1 MSGLPRIAVGTIQP
15 AADGTAML
23 WALMDALEHV
33 GLRVQNF
40 LPHAYF
46 ASRDGATVITGL
58 APRHL
63 DSWLMSRDLC
73 RQVFQRGARSS
84 DLAVVEGEF
93 GTDDHALGGNL
104 DTLCRWLE
112 LPRLAIVDARL
123 LGQCRLPDRPQNVE
137 GLLLDRVADV
147 VELCRLETLFES
159 LWNIPVLGWLGPL
172 SGLRALIEGMS
183 PYSQPSLGLCHAL
196 GNQLSQHAQLE
207 RLYRMA
213 GQRPFPARRAPC
225 REWHLQ
231 APVVQVA
238 VAYDDCFQG
247 YFSDT
252 LDLLELNGAAVCD
265 FSPLRDER
273 LPPGTDVVY
282 IGCGHPELFADELA
296 ENDCM
301 MLALK
306 SHLCS
311 GRRMY
316 AECGGLA
323 YLCQQIEMPADRTLP
338 MVGVLPAKAQLNL
351 AAPAPTASEITLSSD
366 TWLGPAGACWRGYLN
381 SRWTIEPYGYV
392 ESCAAEA
399 GHEFD
404 IVARN
409 LAIGSRMHLNFA
421 AQPTLLDRF
430 YEPREARSALARV
443 PVS

>member
-15 AADGTAML
+15 EADGTAML

-46 ASRDGATVITGL
+46 ASRDGATAITGL

-73 RQVFQRGARSS
+73 REVFVRGASSS
-84 DLAVVEGEF
+84 DLAVVEGKF
-93 GTDDHALGGNL
+93 GDPGSALGGDL
-104 DTLCRWLE
+104 DTLCRWLD

-123 LGQCRLPDRPQNVE
+123 LGDCRLPERPEDTE
-137 GLLLDRVADV
+137 GLLLDRVANM
-147 VELCRLETLFES
+147 EEACRLATLFES
-159 LWNIPVLGWLGPL
+159 LWNVPVLGWLGPL
-172 SGLRALIEGMS
+172 PGLRALVEGTSRYS
-183 PYSQPSLGLCHAL
+183 PPSLGLCHAL
-196 GNQLSQHAQLE
+196 GKQFSQHAQLE
-207 RLYRMA
+207 RIYRIA
-213 GQRPFPARRAPC
+213 GQRPFRGRRAPC
-225 REWHLQ
+225 RAWHHPL
-231 APVVQVA
+231 PRVQIA
-238 VAYDDCFQG
+238 VAYDDCFHG
-247 YFSDT
+247 YFPDT

-265 FSPLRDER
+265 FSPLGDER

-296 ENDCM
+296 DNDCM
-301 MLALK
+301 TLALK

-323 YLCQQIEMPADRTLP
+323 YLCQQIEVPEAQLLP
-338 MVGVLPAKAQLNL
+338 MAGVLPAKARLNP
-351 AAPAPTASEITLSSD
+351 AAAAPTASEITLTSD
-366 TWLGPAGACWRGYLN
+366 TWLGQAPARWRGYLN
-381 SRWTIEPYGYV
+381 SRWTIEPHGCV
-392 ESCAAEA
+392 ERCVAEA

-404 IVARN
+404 ILARH

-421 AQPTLLDRF
+421 AQPELLNRF
-430 YEPREARSALARV
+430 FEPREARSAVAHV